1 MLKKFVSFLFLG
13 ILLSGCSL
21 SNGIGKSTAT
31 VTAAISSTETA
42 TEPPTQTPVPSPT
55 ATLSPTPDLG
65 AVGLPTERPGTTAF
79 DFVATMCSAQ
89 WFSRTQ
95 NLPCPGDENKP
106 NAGYVA
112 SIGGNGLETLLTY
125 PPQDNFETIF
135 SEYPAFAVQKGD
147 RFRTVLA
154 CKAHTFC
161 DVEFSLEYYV
171 GKAKNGLANWPY
183 IFTAS
188 PVVIDFPL
196 DGIAGKTVQFG
207 LAVRGNGN
215 RLEAY
220 GTWIYPHIYR
230 PAP

>member
-13 ILLSGCSL
+13 ILLSGCRL
-21 SNGIGKSTAT
+21 SNSIGQSTAS
-31 VTAAISSTETA
+31 VTPTISSTETA
-42 TEPPTQTPVPSPT
+42 TEPPTQTPVPTPT

-65 AVGLPTERPGTTAF
+65 AVGLPTEGPGTPAF

-89 WFSRTQ
+89 WFNRTQ
-95 NLPCPGDENKP
+95 TLPCPGDENNP

-125 PPQDNFETIF
+125 PPQDSFETIF

-183 IFTAS
+183 IFTAA

-220 GTWIYPHIYR
+220 GIWIYPHIYR
-230 PAP
+230 PSP